1 MDGALTRILDSLGAG
16 VPVLLLHFATTLVL
30 LAAGVLVYMAVTPFR
45 ERELI
50 REGNIAAGIMTLGM
64 LLGIAIP
71 LAATLAASTVWLDI
85 VIWGVVA
92 VILQLATFL
101 VATLV
106 VPTLRH
112 RIEEGNPAAALA
124 MVGVQ
129 LAVALLNAGAMSG

>member
-1 MDGALTRILDSLGAG
+1 MDGALSRIFDSLGAG
-16 VPVLLLHFATTLVL
+16 VPVLLLHFVTMLAL
-30 LAAGVLVYMAVTPFR
+30 LAAGVAIYMAVTPFR

-50 REGNIAAGIMTLGM
+50 REGNVAAGIMTMGM

-71 LAATLAASTVWLDI
+71 LAATLASSGVWLDL

-92 VILQLATFL
+92 VILQIATFL
-101 VATLV
+101 IATLA